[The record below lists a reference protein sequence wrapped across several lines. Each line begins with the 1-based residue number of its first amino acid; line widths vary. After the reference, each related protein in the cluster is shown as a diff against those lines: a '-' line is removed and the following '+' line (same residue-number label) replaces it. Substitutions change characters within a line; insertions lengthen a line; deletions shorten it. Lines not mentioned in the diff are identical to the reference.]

1 MERSILR
8 APDQAPKLVH
18 MEYLQPF
25 AEWHIIVLV
34 TQVLFEQR
42 RCGPEKSMDNEQ
54 KPERDSTEE
63 ILVQAT
69 PGPEVAAIPEIQPEV
84 VLEPNVAI
92 SNRVERLL
100 ADVKVNTTVR
110 RLINRA
116 EMLLDDVKVSASRR
130 MENSRQAPAE
140 KPTHT
145 GNSIVILTANEN
157 LNRLFE
163 LLEKSAAEA
172 APGDISAHD
181 LNDAAQQVLSSDSKL
196 DAETAGRM
204 RQILNEDDESR
215 PASLPGPLTARQ
227 IDVLKLLA
235 QGKTNRDIAQ
245 ELILSTGT
253 VRTHVQR
260 IIARLGAS
268 DRTGA
273 VVRAIELGLIAP
285 KFRA

>member
-1 MERSILR
+1 
-8 APDQAPKLVH
+8 
-18 MEYLQPF
+18 
-25 AEWHIIVLV
+25 
-34 TQVLFEQR
+34 
-42 RCGPEKSMDNEQ
+42 MDNEQ
-54 KPERDSTEE
+54 KLERDSTEE

-130 MENSRQAPAE
+130 MGNSRQAPAE
-140 KPTHT
+140 KPTRT

-172 APGDISAHD
+172 TPGDISAHD

-285 KFRA
+285 KSRA